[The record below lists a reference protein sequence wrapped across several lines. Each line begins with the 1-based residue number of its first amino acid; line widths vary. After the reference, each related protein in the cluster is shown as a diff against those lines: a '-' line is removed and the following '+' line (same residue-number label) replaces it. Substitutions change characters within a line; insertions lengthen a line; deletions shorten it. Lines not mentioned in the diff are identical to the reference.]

1 MAVVLNEIFIRVFS
15 PFDIRI
21 KGDKIVLPVNR
32 QYVINNNTIDK
43 LDETII
49 HKKNSIGFRGKE
61 PPRDFQDYLTIITI
75 GGSTTECFNQS
86 EGKTWT
92 DILGKFLER
101 KFDKLWIN
109 NAGLDGNST
118 FGHIIL
124 MQDYIVNMKPRIVLF
139 MVGLNDEGATNIGE
153 FDRENIKEGISF
165 KSFKSFMKTF
175 GAYSDVISILN
186 NKYRS
191 IRDRFKGVQVG
202 DVDFNKLK
210 YADVNINIRKER
222 INIQKEKFLPVYT
235 NRLLKLIDISKS
247 NGIEPVFITQ
257 PALYGDAIDIVTGK
271 DLSRISF
278 GEINGG
284 LAWDILEVYNDT
296 VREVGLKENIYVID
310 LARNMP
316 KETSYY
322 YDFVHFSNKGSE
334 KAAKIIYEQL
344 YKILID
350 KYAVYQKK

>member
-1 MAVVLNEIFIRVFS
+1 
-15 PFDIRI
+15 
-21 KGDKIVLPVNR
+21 
-32 QYVINNNTIDK
+32 
-43 LDETII
+43 
-49 HKKNSIGFRGKE
+49 
-61 PPRDFQDYLTIITI
+61 
-75 GGSTTECFNQS
+75 
-86 EGKTWT
+86 
-92 DILGKFLER
+92 
-101 KFDKLWIN
+101 
-109 NAGLDGNST
+109 
-118 FGHIIL
+118 
-124 MQDYIVNMKPRIVLF
+124 
-139 MVGLNDEGATNIGE
+139 
-153 FDRENIKEGISF
+153 
-165 KSFKSFMKTF
+165 MKTF